1 MQPALGKK
9 AENLR
14 KAIFADMGKRIPRTT
29 FPEEV
34 FVARD
39 CGEFSQF
46 CEVIVPDSP
55 MIFTYAVP
63 GNISLCR
70 GSVVWIQL
78 SRRKPTL
85 GVVLRIVCEK
95 PEFQKVKPAFPH
107 QSNFVFDERFMEKL
121 EWVSKYYMAT
131 PMQSL
136 GTFLPKDF
144 GAYLDAML
152 AEGIVPEA
160 RSAASLK
167 KCEQPVLTE
176 EQAVSLERLS
186 GLFFEREGFR
196 GALLHGVTGSGKTRV
211 YMELA
216 ARAVACGKKVLVL
229 VPEIGLAPQTASRF
243 SEFFGFDVPVLHS
256 ALSAPNKRDAWKKIL
271 SGRTSVLIGTRSAIL
286 APFAY
291 DLIFIDE
298 EHDGSYKQEDSAPRY
313 HARSLALHE
322 AFRTGAMIVL
332 GSATPSLETFFA
344 AKNGNLEYIPMTKRA
359 TAMEM
364 PQVKIVDMKKSRRQ
378 DPSLLL
384 SVELREALTRTIREG
399 NQAIVL
405 MNRRGYSKI
414 RTCLECGNAFDCPEC
429 KVPLVYHKQYG
440 GLLCHYCGRIF
451 PLNMPCP
458 ECGSREYEFAGGAI
472 EKLEEEILEWIPEAK
487 VVRMDRDTT
496 ANVGAAERILSDFR
510 ERKFSIL
517 LGTQI
522 VAKGHDF
529 PDVQVVGVVG
539 ADIGAG
545 VPDFRSGER
554 LFELLS
560 QTSGRA
566 GRAKEGGLVVLQSN
580 RPDDPIIR
588 FAMAHDFFGFAEKE
602 LAARLEADYPPYC
615 KLASL
620 EIGHKDPELLEKM
633 SQEFADR
640 LAAAGGVEVLGP
652 VDAFISQVRGTF
664 WKNILLK
671 ARSVGVIRKAL
682 AELPKELEIRIDID
696 PQ

>member
-1 MQPALGKK
+1 
-9 AENLR
+9 
-14 KAIFADMGKRIPRTT
+14 MGKRIPRTT
-29 FPEEV
+29 FPSEV
-34 FVARD
+34 SVARD

-46 CEVIVPDSP
+46 CEVIVQDSP

-63 GNISLCR
+63 AGEKLFR

-85 GVVLRIVCEK
+85 GVVSKLVSERPAFK
-95 PEFQKVKPAFPH
+95 NVKPAFSH
-107 QSNFVFDERFMEKL
+107 KSGFVFGERFMEKL

-136 GTFLPKDF
+136 GVFLPKDF

-152 AEGIVPEA
+152 VSEALPEIKPNILLEKPA
-160 RSAASLK
+160 LTDEQTAA
-167 KCEQPVLTE
+167 
-176 EQAVSLERLS
+176 LERLS
-186 GLFFEREGFR
+186 KLFFEREGFR

-216 ARAVACGKKVLVL
+216 ARAIEARKKVLVL

-243 SEFFGFDVPVLHS
+243 SEFLGFRVPVLHS
-256 ALSAPNKRDAWKKIL
+256 ALSAPLKREAWKKIL
-271 SGRTSVLIGTRSAIL
+271 LEKTPILIGTRSAIL
-286 APFAY
+286 SPFDY

-298 EHDGSYKQEDSAPRY
+298 EHDGSYKQEDSPPRY

-322 AFRTGAMIVL
+322 TFRFGAMIVL
-332 GSATPSLETFFA
+332 GSATPSLETFLA
-344 AKNGNLEYIPMTKRA
+344 AKNGKLEYIPLTKRA
-359 TAMEM
+359 TSMAL
-364 PQVKIVDMKKSRRQ
+364 PLVKIVDMKKSRRQ
-378 DPSLLL
+378 DSSLML
-384 SVELREALTRTIREG
+384 SIELREALTKTIREG

-405 MNRRGYSKI
+405 MNRRGYSKT
-414 RTCLECGNAFDCPEC
+414 RTCSECGNAFECPEC

-451 PLNMPCP
+451 PLNTPCP
-458 ECGSREYEFAGGAI
+458 ECGSSEYEFSGGAI

-496 ANVGAAERILSDFR
+496 ANVGAAEKILSDFR

-566 GRAKEGGLVVLQSN
+566 GRAKEGGQVVLQSN

-588 FAMAHDFFGFAEKE
+588 FATSHDFFGFAEKE
-602 LAARLEADYPPYC
+602 LAARLEANYPPYC

-620 EIGHKDPELLEKM
+620 EIGHKDPEFLEKM
-633 SQEFADR
+633 AQDFADR
-640 LAAAGGVEVLGP
+640 LAKNRGLEVLGP

-671 ARSVGVIRKAL
+671 AKSSGEIRKAL
-682 AELPKELEIRIDID
+682 AELPKELDIRIDID